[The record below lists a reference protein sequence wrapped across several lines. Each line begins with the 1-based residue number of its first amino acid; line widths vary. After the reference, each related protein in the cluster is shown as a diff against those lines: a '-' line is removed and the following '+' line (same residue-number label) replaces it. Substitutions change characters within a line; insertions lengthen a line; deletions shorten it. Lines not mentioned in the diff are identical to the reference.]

1 MVISIAIVARMGYT
15 KTKTFFTTKENK
27 IMRKV
32 KTSTVRARIN
42 PSLKK
47 DAESLFEK
55 LGLST
60 TEAITIF
67 YKQVKLR
74 NGLPFNVVVPNKVTR
89 KVLKD
94 TDAGKN
100 LVRCEDAE
108 DMFNKLGI

>member
-1 MVISIAIVARMGYT
+1 ML
-15 KTKTFFTTKENK
+15 N
-27 IMRKV
+27 
-32 KTSTVRARIN
+32 KTSFIIKEANAMSKAKTGTVRARIN
-42 PSLKK
+42 PSLKR
-47 DAESLFEK
+47 DVEGLFEK

-60 TEAITIF
+60 TEAISLF

-74 NGLPFNVVVPNKVTR
+74 NGLPFNVVVPNKVTG

-100 LVRCEDAE
+100 LVRCEDTE

>member
-1 MVISIAIVARMGYT
+1 MHKA
-15 KTKTFFTTKENK
+15 KTG
-27 IMRKV
+27 
-32 KTSTVRARIN
+32 TVRARIN

-47 DAESLFEK
+47 DVEGLFEK

-60 TEAITIF
+60 TEAINLF

-74 NGLPFNVVVPNKVTR
+74 KGLPFNVVVPDKVTG

>member
-1 MVISIAIVARMGYT
+1 MSNA
-15 KTKTFFTTKENK
+15 KTG
-27 IMRKV
+27 
-32 KTSTVRARIN
+32 TVRARIN
-42 PSLKK
+42 PSLKR
-47 DAESLFEK
+47 DVEGLFEK

-60 TEAITIF
+60 TEAINLF

-74 NGLPFNVVVPNKVTR
+74 NGLPFNVVVPNKVTG

-108 DMFNKLGI
+108 DMFSKLRI